1 MKKSLTNK
9 NIARIGILGALGAFL
24 MLLDFPIFL
33 APGFYKLDVGDL
45 PCLIGAFAMGPIPA
59 LFIQIIKI
67 IVKLF
72 LKPTSTK
79 FIGEIAAFIFSSTYC
94 VAASIVYKT
103 NKTKKG
109 AFKAILI
116 GSLAMV
122 IVSTLA
128 NYLFIID
135 AYASLY
141 GMQIEA
147 IISLGNKIFP
157 VINDLL
163 SFCLCCVLPFNIV
176 KAAIVDVLT
185 LLLYKRISPL
195 LKD

>member
-1 MKKSLTNK
+1 
-9 NIARIGILGALGAFL
+9 

-94 VAASIVYKT
+94 VVASIVYKK